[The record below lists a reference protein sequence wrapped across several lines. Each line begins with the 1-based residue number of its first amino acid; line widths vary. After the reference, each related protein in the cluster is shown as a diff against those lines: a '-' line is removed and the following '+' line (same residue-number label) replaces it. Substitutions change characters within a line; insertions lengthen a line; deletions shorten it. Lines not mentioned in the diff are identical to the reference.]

1 MLNFCRHS
9 KAFYIIVTLF
19 VLINSSCSGTHAINC
34 IFVGETRV
42 CFKRE
47 VWGRNGDK
55 VWITTDNN
63 VCRQPS
69 KQTDYIASGTL
80 DADGISYKLDGEILH
95 IYGAY
100 FSLPEK
106 QFPVEI
112 RFEHYDPTNANRDP
126 LTEGYQKISLE
137 HEKMTSCL
145 SDLWLQRH

>member
-1 MLNFCRHS
+1 MGF
-9 KAFYIIVTLF
+9 
-19 VLINSSCSGTHAINC
+19 INTSCFGTHAINC
-34 IFVGETRV
+34 VDVRENRI

-69 KQTDYIASGTL
+69 KQTDYIAGGTIN
-80 DADGISYKLDGEILH
+80 ADGILYKVDGEKLH

-100 FSLPEK
+100 FSLPEN

-112 RFEHYDPTNANRDP
+112 LFEHYDPRNPNRNR
-126 LTEGYQKISLE
+126 LNEGYQKMNLE
-137 HEKMTSCL
+137 HEKMTGCL
-145 SDLWLQRH
+145 SDLWLQSH